1 MVGDGRLLRHKS
13 DVIKP
18 IAAGNLDLQLRRLVL
33 AVAAITAVSGL
44 VQMLLPDLVLRFVG
58 ASTAPAARHFFGL
71 VGMFMVIVGAA
82 LWVAVRE
89 GSTGVVL
96 VLAAQKAGAVAGVVI
111 GFASGIFGA
120 TALLVAAFDAL
131 SFGLILWFW
140 QRNRP

>member
-1 MVGDGRLLRHKS
+1 VVGDGRLLRHKS